1 MLRHKSTVNLNEL
14 QKYFS
19 SSEKAIETLFKEL
32 RSLKINNNPFQ
43 AVDKVNTQ
51 HNGKQIFTLLLLFP
65 LFAVKDIS
73 CFAKSSL
80 YQLYKCGKDVFY
92 NFLNCSAFD
101 WRKLLYQITKQLI
114 CQVERNSYIPE
125 DKPIRCLIAD
135 DTDLPK
141 RGRCFE
147 LLSRIY
153 SHVTHS
159 FNYGYKG
166 LFLGYHDSKSF
177 FGLDFSLHGEK
188 GKEKGK
194 DKDKP
199 YGLTRKQ
206 SKKRFKGKR
215 HKNSCGQQR
224 VNDYFKTKTEMLIEM
239 LRRAISAGIRFDYLL
254 TNSWFTNFE
263 LIKFIATRKINCF
276 FPGMVKN
283 GNTKYTCGEKELTFS
298 QILKN
303 LKHSQKAKESKKLN
317 CKFYEVEVKLKGFKI
332 KLFFCKTTKRS
343 KWHGLLTTHTE
354 LTFEKAFEIYATRWT
369 IEVFFKECKQLM
381 RLGKCESRHFE
392 AQIAATTL
400 CMLQY
405 NMLSVVKRFDGYE
418 SLGAL
423 FRQANAETLEL
434 TIKER
439 ILMIIKEILT
449 EYAENMDLGIDFFL
463 EHIFSEN
470 ECFKKL
476 VHFETFAKAA

>member
-1 MLRHKSTVNLNEL
+1 MLRHKSTVNLCEL

-19 SSEKAIETLFKEL
+19 SSEKAIETLFKGL
-32 RSLKINNNPFQ
+32 RSLKIYNKSFKS
-43 AVDKVNTQ
+43 VDKVNTQ
-51 HNGKQIFTLLLLFP
+51 HSGRQIFNLLLLFP

-73 CFAKSSL
+73 CFSKSTL
-80 YQLYKCGKDVFY
+80 YQFYKCGKDVFY
-92 NFLNCSAFD
+92 TFLNSPVFD
-101 WRKLLYQITKQLI
+101 WRKLSYQITKQLI
-114 CQVERNSYIPE
+114 HRVEKNSYYAGNMPVI
-125 DKPIRCLIAD
+125 CLIAD

-153 SHVTHS
+153 SHVSHS
-159 FNYGYKG
+159 FNYGFKG
-166 LFLGYHDSKSF
+166 LFLGYHDGKSF

-188 GKEKGK
+188 GK
-194 DKDKP
+194 DKEKP
-199 YGLTRKQ
+199 YGLTKKQ
-206 SKKRFKGKR
+206 SKKRFKVKR
-215 HKNSCGQQR
+215 HKKSFGQQR
-224 VNDYFKTKTEMLIEM
+224 VNEYFISKTDMLIEM
-239 LRRAISAGIRFDYLL
+239 ICKAISAGIKFDYLL
-254 TNSWFTNFE
+254 TDSWFTNFE
-263 LIKFIATRKINCF
+263 LIRFIATRKINCF

-283 GNTKYTCGEKELTFS
+283 GNTKYLCGDRELTFS

-303 LKHSQKAKESKKLN
+303 LKHSKKAKESKKVN
-317 CKFYEVEVKLKGFKI
+317 CKFYEVEVELKGFKI

-343 KWHGLLTTHTE
+343 KWHGLLTTNTE

-369 IEVFFKECKQLM
+369 IEVFFKECKQLL

-405 NMLSVVKRFDGYE
+405 NMLSDVKRFDGYE
-418 SLGAL
+418 SIGAL

-439 ILMIIKEILT
+439 ILLIIKKILT
-449 EYAENMDLGIDFFL
+449 EYSEKMDLGIDFFL

-476 VHFETFAKAA
+476 VNVETFAKAA